1 MRNIYFIIFFTISNL
16 SYSYENKQLLLNNQ
30 EKKINITSLETL
42 DGDSIKL
49 SDITNQKKI
58 YILNFWATWCPP
70 CIKEIPDLIK
80 LENRFKDDIKVIY
93 VSVDNNPKKVIPKFK
108 KKYKFPDIL
117 IISDKNLK
125 FSDVNNVKIMPTT
138 LIINEELEEVGR
150 VEGYIDWLDK
160 PVLLELKK
168 LL

>member
-16 SYSYENKQLLLNNQ
+16 SYSYENNQLLLNNQ

-58 YILNFWATWCPP
+58 YLLNFWATWCPP

>member
-1 MRNIYFIIFFTISNL
+1 MRLFFLIFIAISNL
-16 SYSYENKQLLLNNQ
+16 SYSYENNQLLLNNQ

-58 YILNFWATWCPP
+58 YLLNFWATWCPP